1 MELPIFGTQG
11 IIKTLRAINISSQE
25 AINIGKVKATAC

>member
-1 MELPIFGTQG
+1 MELPIFGAQG
-11 IIKTLRAINISSQE
+11 IIKTLRAINASSQE